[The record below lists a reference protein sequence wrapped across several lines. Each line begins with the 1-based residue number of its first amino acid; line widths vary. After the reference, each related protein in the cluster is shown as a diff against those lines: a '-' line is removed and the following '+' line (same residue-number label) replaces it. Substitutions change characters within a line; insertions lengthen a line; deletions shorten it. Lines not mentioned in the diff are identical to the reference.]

1 MLKQWIL
8 TQFKETRM
16 LVLSR
21 KKNQAIVLEIGDQIV
36 EVKVK
41 QIRGNI
47 VRLGL
52 AAPQNIKILR
62 KELKGDKND

>member
-1 MLKQWIL
+1 
-8 TQFKETRM
+8 M

-21 KKNQAIVLEIGDQIV
+21 KRNQTIILKIGDQIV
-36 EVKVK
+36 EVEVK
-41 QIRGNI
+41 QIKGNA

-62 KELKGDKND
+62 KELQPLGYKNGKSVGGTLIK

>member
-1 MLKQWIL
+1 
-8 TQFKETRM
+8 M

-21 KKNQAIVLEIGDQIV
+21 KRNQAIVLEIGDQIV